1 MVQAL
6 LSGNAARTGV
16 TFGFAWDDHAI
27 FRPERML

>member
-1 MVQAL
+1 MVKARL
-6 LSGNAARTGV
+6 NGNAALAGV